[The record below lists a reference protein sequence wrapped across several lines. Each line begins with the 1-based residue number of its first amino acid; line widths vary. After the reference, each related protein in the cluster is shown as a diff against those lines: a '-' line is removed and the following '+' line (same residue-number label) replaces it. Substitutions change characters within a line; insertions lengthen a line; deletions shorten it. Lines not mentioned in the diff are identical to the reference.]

1 MGQLTL
7 GLWLLSFQR
16 PREINRCHMLP
27 VLSGHYCCREIN
39 EISEDFALPSAEK
52 GYEWDYNEFLRYFI
66 VDGCLGAISYI
77 YQRKATKG
85 VLKKKK
91 APEIRVSSMVVLTKW
106 DCLFITKSRDG
117 PSCLPEWHSIFSSK

>member
-1 MGQLTL
+1 M
-7 GLWLLSFQR
+7 
-16 PREINRCHMLP
+16 PYAAC
-27 VLSGHYCCREIN
+27 LSGHYCCREIN

-91 APEIRVSSMVVLTKW
+91 
-106 DCLFITKSRDG
+106 KSPRNQSKFNG
-117 PSCLPEWHSIFSSK
+117 CSHKMGLSIYYQKPGWTFVPPGVAFHFLQ

>member
-1 MGQLTL
+1 M
-7 GLWLLSFQR
+7 
-16 PREINRCHMLP
+16 PYAAC
-27 VLSGHYCCREIN
+27 LSGHYCCREIN

-91 APEIRVSSMVVLTKW
+91 KAPEIRVSSMVVLTKW